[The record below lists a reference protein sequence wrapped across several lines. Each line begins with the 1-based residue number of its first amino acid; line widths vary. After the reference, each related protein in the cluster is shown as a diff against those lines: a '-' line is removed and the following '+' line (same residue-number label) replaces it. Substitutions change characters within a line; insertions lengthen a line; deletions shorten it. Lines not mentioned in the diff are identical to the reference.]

1 MNNLYKGLLGLAL
14 GLALIG
20 IYLPLAE
27 VLPTGGISNFDSL
40 QLQSA
45 SSGDNALDVR
55 NTSGTSR
62 FVVSGSGVIT
72 LSGAATLS
80 GVNTFSGAS
89 TFSSSLTA
97 TGESRVNRVRDTG
110 SVLSPATS
118 SVVTLTAA
126 QFCDSSLVRLGDW
139 APAASSTAVL
149 NLPVAEGVF
158 SDCLTTDGDSF
169 SFVISNLASASGSST
184 LITAGSASTTLFG
197 FDTAEDVLLGGS
209 RALIKVWRASST
221 AMHVSIDNFVEAD

>member
-1 MNNLYKGLLGLAL
+1 MNNIQKGLLGLAL

-20 IYLPLAE
+20 IYLPLAPA
-27 VLPTGGISNFDSL
+27 LGGVSNFDSL

-45 SSGDNALDVR
+45 VSGDNALDVR

-72 LSGAATLS
+72 ISGDATLS
-80 GVNTFSGAS
+80 GVNAFSGAS

-97 TGESRVNRVRDTG
+97 TGESRINRVRDTG
-110 SVLSPATS
+110 SVLSPAPS
-118 SVVTLTAA
+118 SVVTLTVA
-126 QFCDSSLVRLGDW
+126 QFGDSSLVRLGDW
-139 APAASSTAVL
+139 APAASGTAVL

-184 LITAGSASTTLFG
+184 LITVGSASTTLFG

>member
-20 IYLPLAE
+20 IYLPLAPA
-27 VLPTGGISNFDSL
+27 LGGVSNFDSL

-45 SSGDNALDVR
+45 VSGDNALDVR

-62 FVVSGSGVIT
+62 LVVTGSGVIT
-72 LSGAATLS
+72 L
-80 GVNTFSGAS
+80 SGAS

-97 TGESRVNRVRDTG
+97 TGESRINRVRDTG

-118 SVVTLTAA
+118 SVVTLTVA

-139 APAASSTAVL
+139 APAASGTAVL

-184 LITAGSASTTLFG
+184 LITVGSASTTLFG